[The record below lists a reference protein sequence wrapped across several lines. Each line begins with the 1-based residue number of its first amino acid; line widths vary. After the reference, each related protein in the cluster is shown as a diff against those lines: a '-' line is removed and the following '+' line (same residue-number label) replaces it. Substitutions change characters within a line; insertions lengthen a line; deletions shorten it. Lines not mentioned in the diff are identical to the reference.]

1 MQHAVHFTL
10 TEARQALRNLMPYIS
25 NMIIL
30 KKALDETGYDIY
42 NHHYF
47 GGVGT
52 NGTGEHPPELD
63 ELIKC
68 LKIITDSGVIIKGM
82 DNGLIDF
89 PHLRNNGAEVYLC
102 YLYGEGDILYWHTLT
117 DGFQGRKSINEL

>member
-10 TEARQALRNLMPYIS
+10 TEARQALKKLMPYIS

-30 KKALDETGYDIY
+30 KKALDEIGYDIY

-52 NGTGEHPPELD
+52 NGTGKHPAELD
-63 ELIKC
+63 DLIKC
-68 LKIITDSGVIIKGM
+68 LKTITESGVIIKGIE
-82 DNGLIDF
+82 NGLIDF
-89 PHLRNNGAEVYLC
+89 PHLRSNGEEVYLC
-102 YLYGEGDILYWHTLT
+102 YLYGEENILYWHSLA